1 MQAWLY
7 KLDQDGHNSK
17 LDGPRDQVTG
27 AILEFPAVSARFD
40 PSVDRPPGSRGP
52 FRPQPNQTQPP
63 THDMVVNRI
72 GQIPNVSQDH
82 VPIQSLPAFSLTRH
96 DSINIV
102 GPLQASHPSPYVTTL
117 NPYQQHLGD
126 FSPTLGDMS
135 ELSDSSRTLF
145 NTPELSAS
153 SRNSSV
159 SAIPDTDLPAR
170 TSSYDTF
177 HFIAGSP
184 YPEHNSSVSSMS
196 NPYTPANSR
205 NQSGSSYT
213 FQDTASDEAY
223 KVIIRNVKAGATHE
237 ELSKLLDEKMPR
249 YVQHETP
256 KRGEDNKWSIKFFEE
271 EDADRAK
278 ERLNGVLFKGNK
290 LQVLRC
296 NVGPR
301 KQMGS
306 DASTTSETS
315 STITPGPT
323 IIDGS
328 IPS

>member
-1 MQAWLY
+1 MQAWIY
-7 KLDQDGHNSK
+7 QPCQDGHTK

-27 AILEFPAVSARFD
+27 AILDPPAVRAAFN
-40 PSVDRPPGSRGP
+40 PSVYRRRGSRGP
-52 FRPQPNQTQPP
+52 FGPQSNQTQPP
-63 THDMVVNRI
+63 THDMVVTRI
-72 GQIPNVSQDH
+72 GQIPNVSQDN
-82 VPIQSLPAFSLTRH
+82 VPIQPLPAVGITRH

-102 GPLQASHPSPYVTTL
+102 GALPAPHPSRYVTNL
-117 NPYQQHLGD
+117 NPYQQHLGH
-126 FSPTLGDMS
+126 FSPPLGDTS

-145 NTPELSAS
+145 NTPELSSS

-159 SAIPDTDLPAR
+159 SAIPDTDFPAR
-170 TSSYDTF
+170 TYNYGMFHLIPGSSY
-177 HFIAGSP
+177 P
-184 YPEHNSSVSSMS
+184 NHNVSISTTS
-196 NPYTPANSR
+196 NPHTPASSR

-223 KVIIRNVKAGATHE
+223 KVIVRKVKAGVTHE

-249 YVQHETP
+249 YEYVQHERP
-256 KRGEDNKWSIKFFEE
+256 KRGEDSKWSIKFFKE
-271 EDADRAK
+271 EDAEEAR

-290 LQVLRC
+290 LQVLRG
-296 NVGPR
+296 NGPR

-306 DASTTSETS
+306 DASTTSATS

-328 IPS
+328 VTS